1 MGAYIIPRVK
11 KEFTRSVGRVG
22 GAQSHT
28 GSWDP
33 GIPRGRTDRSS
44 HGNYLLYIDLMGT
57 LSPMGTTGGDTL
69 RQERHIS
76 DLVMGEI
83 NLFLTFVQITILSSI
98 QVLLSTV
105 KFSPLLRQ

>member
-57 LSPMGTTGGDTL
+57 LSPMGTTCGDTL
-69 RQERHIS
+69 CQERHIL
-76 DLVMGEI
+76 DLVMGGT
-83 NLFLTFVQITILSSI
+83 NLFLTFVEIA
-98 QVLLSTV
+98 VL
-105 KFSPLLRQ
+105 